1 MSNEREDEMDT
12 EKYYQAEMIVRDQMS
27 CEGVEFGDE
36 MSDSI
41 AEEMHNRTMSLLLG
55 A

>member
-1 MSNEREDEMDT
+1 MDT
-12 EKYYQAEMIVRDQMS
+12 EKYYQAEMIVRDEMA

-36 MSDSI
+36 MCDSI
-41 AEEMHNRTMSLLLG
+41 TEEMHNRTMLLLLG